1 MIAPPPAVPQAVQ
14 QAPCPQF
21 AAVRHALC
29 GYVRV
34 PLDRRHPNGR
44 KIRIYFED
52 YPRLDTSR
60 PAVSTIVSIEGGP
73 GYSTTADRASR
84 VALSRPI
91 SARRNLLLV
100 DLRGTGRS
108 GALDCPAFH
117 KHILPY
123 PELAGRCAAQLG
135 ALRDFYDT
143 SQSVQ
148 DIEAVLVA
156 LHAGKVDL
164 YGDSYGSYAAQAFA
178 LRYPWRLRSLV
189 LDSTYQVPG
198 SDPFFRDLLARSRIA
213 LRLACAR
220 RPPCMAHG
228 DPVAA
233 LARVVH
239 RVRRHPIAG
248 WTHDANG
255 DRVFTH
261 VNEEALV
268 QTVGSGYLYLGV
280 YRDLPAAIRATAQGD
295 NQPLL
300 RLVAETVTTDG
311 PESDPS
317 SFSEALYLSVVCHD
331 YPQPWPFS
339 APMSARLAITH
350 ARLRTIPASAFYP
363 FAGFAWINYPYE
375 SGMECLHWPS
385 PAFSDP
391 PVPPHAT
398 YPHVPT
404 LVLSGDLDNI
414 TPLEDA
420 RAVAGRFPNS
430 HLVVIQNQLHV
441 EALADN
447 FDCPEHI
454 FAHFVADLNPG
465 NTSCARRT
473 PEVRVVDSFP
483 LHLSRVPPA
492 TPEPGDR
499 STLRERRAAVA
510 AADSV
515 ADALQRWWVNYS
527 GVDHGLRGGTWS
539 YTGSGDVTTFHL
551 HQAAFVPG
559 VGVSG
564 KVRWSYSHGWV
575 RGDVTVVAPG
585 GLHERLHLRWSEQVR
600 AAVGHLQGTAGGH
613 PIRVR
618 LLAP

>member
-1 MIAPPPAVPQAVQ
+1 MIASPPAVPAAVQ
-14 QAPCPQF
+14 QAPCPHF

-29 GYVRV
+29 GYLRV

-52 YPRLDTSR
+52 YPRRDVSR
-60 PAVSTIVSIEGGP
+60 PASSTIVSIEGGP
-73 GYSTTADRASR
+73 GYSTTAGRVDR
-84 VALSRPI
+84 VALSKPVMGSRD
-91 SARRNLLLV
+91 LLLV

-117 KHILPY
+117 HHILPY
-123 PELAGRCAAQLG
+123 PELAGRCARQLG
-135 ALRDFYDT
+135 FKRNFYDT

-148 DIEAVLVA
+148 DVEAVLVA

-178 LRYPWRLRSLV
+178 LRYPWRVRSLV
-189 LDSTYQVPG
+189 LDGTYQVPG
-198 SDPFFRDLLARSRIA
+198 SDPFFRDIAQRDRVA
-213 LRLACAR
+213 LRLACRR
-220 RPPCMAHG
+220 RPPCMSHG

-233 LARVVH
+233 LARLVH
-239 RVRRHPIAG
+239 RVRRRPITG
-248 WTHDANG
+248 WTHNADG
-255 DRVFTH
+255 QRVFQKVDEDT
-261 VNEEALV
+261 LV
-268 QTVGSGYLYLGV
+268 QTVGNAWEYLGV
-280 YRDLPAAIRATAQGD
+280 WRDLPAAVRAAAHGD
-295 NQPLL
+295 TQPLL
-300 RLVAETVTTDG
+300 RLVAEDVTVDG
-311 PESDPS
+311 PEEDPTVG
-317 SFSEALYLSVVCHD
+317 SEALYLSVVCHD

-339 APMSARLAITH
+339 APMSQRLAITH
-350 ARLRTIPASAFYP
+350 ARLRTMPASAFYP
-363 FAGFAWINYPYE
+363 FGGFAFIAYPYA
-375 SGMECLHWPS
+375 GGLQCLHWPS
-385 PAFSDP
+385 PAFPDP
-391 PVPPHAT
+391 PAPPHAA

-404 LVLSGDLDNI
+404 LVLNGDLDNI

-420 RAVAGRFPNS
+420 SVVAHRFPDS
-430 HLVVIQNQLHV
+430 FYVVVQNQEHV
-441 EALADN
+441 TALEDN
-447 FDCPEHI
+447 FNCPEHI
-454 FAHFVADLNPG
+454 YAHFVASLNPG

-483 LHLSRVPPA
+483 LHLSQVRPA
-492 TPEPGDR
+492 TPEPGDS
-499 STLRERRAAVA
+499 STLFERKAAVA

-539 YTGSGDVTTFHL
+539 YTGSGDVTTFYL

-564 KVRWSYSHGWV
+564 KVRWSYSRGWV
-575 RGDVTVVAPG
+575 RGTVTVTAPRG
-585 GLHERLHLRWSEQVR
+585 VHEHLHLRWSEQVR
-600 AAVGHLQGTAGGH
+600 AAVGHLEGTADGH

>member
-1 MIAPPPAVPQAVQ
+1 MIAPPPAAPQAVQ
-14 QAPCPQF
+14 QSSCPHF

-29 GYVRV
+29 GYLRV
-34 PLDRRHPNGR
+34 PLDRRRPGR
-44 KIRIYFED
+44 RTIRIYFED
-52 YPRLDTSR
+52 YPRRDSSR
-60 PAVSTIVSIEGGP
+60 PAISTIVSIEGGP

-108 GALDCPAFH
+108 GALDCPAFKH
-117 KHILPY
+117 HILPY
-123 PELAGRCAAQLG
+123 PKLAGRCARQLG
-135 ALRDFYDT
+135 FERNFYDT

-189 LDSTYQVPG
+189 LDSTYQVTG

-233 LARVVH
+233 LARLLH

-248 WTHDANG
+248 WTHNADG
-255 DRVFTH
+255 QRVFQW
-261 VNEEALV
+261 VNEDALV

-280 YRDLPAAIRATAQGD
+280 YRDLPAAIRAAANGD
-295 NQPLL
+295 TQPLL
-300 RLVAETVTTDG
+300 RLVAETVITDG

-317 SFSEALYLSVVCHD
+317 GFSEALYLSVVCHD

-339 APMSARLAITH
+339 APMSARLAITR
-350 ARLRTIPASAFYP
+350 ARLRTMPASAFFP
-363 FAGFAWINYPYE
+363 FRGFAWIDYPYE
-375 SGMECLHWPS
+375 GGLQCLHWPS
-385 PAFSDP
+385 PAFPDP
-391 PVPPHAT
+391 PAPPHAA
-398 YPHVPT
+398 YPRVPT
-404 LVLSGDLDNI
+404 LVLGGDLDNI

-420 RAVAGRFPNS
+420 RVVAHRFPNS
-430 HLVVIQNQLHV
+430 RLVVIQNQLHV

-454 FAHFVADLNPG
+454 YAHFVASLSPG

-483 LHLSRVPPA
+483 LRLDQVPPA
-492 TPEPGDR
+492 TPDVGDR

-527 GVDHGLRGGTWS
+527 GVDHGLRGGSWS
-539 YTGSGDVTTFHL
+539 YTGSGDVTTFHF
-551 HQAAFVPG
+551 HRAAFVPG

-564 KVRWSYSHGWV
+564 RVRWSYSLGWV
-575 RGDVTVVAPG
+575 RGTVTVTASG
-585 GLHERLHLRWSEQVR
+585 GLRERLHLRWSEQVR
-600 AAVGHLQGTAGGH
+600 AAVGHLRGTADGH
-613 PIRVR
+613 PISVR

>member
-1 MIAPPPAVPQAVQ
+1 M
-14 QAPCPQF
+14 
-21 AAVRHALC
+21 
-29 GYVRV
+29 
-34 PLDRRHPNGR
+34 
-44 KIRIYFED
+44 
-52 YPRLDTSR
+52 
-60 PAVSTIVSIEGGP
+60 
-73 GYSTTADRASR
+73 
-84 VALSRPI
+84 
-91 SARRNLLLV
+91 
-100 DLRGTGRS
+100 
-108 GALDCPAFH
+108 
-117 KHILPY
+117 
-123 PELAGRCAAQLG
+123 
-135 ALRDFYDT
+135 
-143 SQSVQ
+143 
-148 DIEAVLVA
+148 
-156 LHAGKVDL
+156 
-164 YGDSYGSYAAQAFA
+164 
-178 LRYPWRLRSLV
+178 
-189 LDSTYQVPG
+189 PG
-198 SDPFFRDLLARSRIA
+198 SDT
-213 LRLACAR
+213 
-220 RPPCMAHG
+220 M
-228 DPVAA
+228 
-233 LARVVH
+233 
-239 RVRRHPIAG
+239 
-248 WTHDANG
+248 
-255 DRVFTH
+255 
-261 VNEEALV
+261 
-268 QTVGSGYLYLGV
+268 
-280 YRDLPAAIRATAQGD
+280 
-295 NQPLL
+295 
-300 RLVAETVTTDG
+300 
-311 PESDPS
+311 
-317 SFSEALYLSVVCHD
+317 
-331 YPQPWPFS
+331 
-339 APMSARLAITH
+339 
-350 ARLRTIPASAFYP
+350 PASAFYP

-420 RAVAGRFPNS
+420 RVVAGRFPNS

-454 FAHFVADLNPG
+454 YAHFVADLNPG

-483 LHLSRVPPA
+483 LHLSQVPPA

-575 RGDVTVVAPG
+575 RGDVTVIAPG

-600 AAVGHLQGTAGGH
+600 AAVGHLQGTADGH